1 LNGGSSSI
9 AVKASTVWLPETSDC
24 LTVFEFLC
32 DKFSKIDR
40 GTWESRM
47 ERGKITFENGDK
59 VLADTPYKPSCRVLY
74 YRELAQETPV
84 PFKEKILYEDE
95 NILVADKPHFL
106 TLHPVGQ
113 YINETLLNR
122 LKITTGNDELLG
134 AHRIDR
140 LTAGLVLFSKNKES
154 RGRYQKMFV
163 DKVISKTYEAIGRL
177 PADNETKWSVKNR
190 MIAAEDPWF
199 LMKVGTGE
207 PNTESEISL
216 IEKNDQLGKFEL
228 KPVTGKKHQLRLH
241 MCCIGSS
248 ILNDPFYPDFK
259 KDAEDDYEN
268 PLQLL
273 ARKLAFTDPLT
284 GKEMSFESKL
294 KLRF

>member
-1 LNGGSSSI
+1 MNGGSSSI